1 MVYFLHIKTFE
12 RTMDTILNPQTNA
25 VLNEQIVQD
34 AQAFYQEKEAASFY
48 MFGYPSYRYPLSPL
62 TQHLLTM
69 HYRAPFA
76 NNCGDIEERGN
87 YAMDTKDV
95 EKRIVGLYAEKFGMG
110 DKFWGYVTSGGS
122 ESNSCGIVLAFLK
135 NPNGILYYSQSA
147 HYSVEKYAKVY
158 RHLEIPTTTNDK
170 LNLEVLF
177 QQIKANYQKD
187 GAPANLVLT
196 HGTTKYGECDDVDA
210 IVQFLKTEQIPY
222 YIHVDAALFGGIPN
236 SQLDAPL
243 LLNAKARGIHSVS
256 VSLHKYV
263 GFPDVKSV
271 FVATHKP
278 MGQKIAY
285 IGQRDTTVSGS
296 RSIPAYALFNHVQE
310 QLNEQDVT
318 LYAKN
323 IRIFS
328 KLLEHNHV
336 PYYRAHNSNIFV
348 VDEADDDV
356 CKRFQLSCF
365 DTVENGKNKRKAHV
379 IIFPSHREKEMQ
391 ELANALQKTTA
402 EP

>member
-1 MVYFLHIKTFE
+1 MKQIIDQQTQADLK
-12 RTMDTILNPQTNA
+12 DTLI
-25 VLNEQIVQD
+25 QD
-34 AQAFYQEKEAASFY
+34 AQAFYQEKEESSRY
-48 MFGYPSYRYPLSPL
+48 MFGYPSYRYPLSAR
-62 TQHLLTM
+62 TQYLLSL

-87 YAMDTKDV
+87 YAMDTKDM

-110 DKFWGYVTSGGS
+110 DNFWGYVTSGGS

-158 RHLEIPTTTNDK
+158 RHVEIPTTANDK
-170 LNLEVLF
+170 LNLDVLF

-187 GAPANLVLT
+187 GSPANLVLT

-210 IVQFLKTEQIPY
+210 VVRFLKSENIPY

-236 SQLDAPL
+236 SQKDAPL
-243 LLNAKARGIHSVS
+243 LLNAKQRGIHSVS

-285 IGQRDTTVSGS
+285 IGQTDTTVSGS
-296 RSIPAYALFNHVQE
+296 RSIPAYALYNHVQE
-310 QLNEQDVT
+310 QLREENDG
-318 LYAKN
+318 LYAEN
-323 IRIFS
+323 IRLFAS
-328 KLLEHNHV
+328 LLEKNGV
-336 PYYRAHNSNIFV
+336 PYYRAPLSNIFV
-348 VDEADDDV
+348 VDEASKEV
-356 CKRFQLSCF
+356 CKHFQLSCF
-365 DTVENGKNKRKAHV
+365 DAMENGQSKRKAHV

-391 ELANALQKTTA
+391 ELAESLQKDTA
-402 EP
+402 KR

>member
-1 MVYFLHIKTFE
+1 MKEQL
-12 RTMDTILNPQTNA
+12 PQQTNTDFEDA
-25 VLNEQIVQD
+25 LVQD
-34 AQAFYQEKEAASFY
+34 AQAFYKEKEDACYY
-48 MFGYPSYRYPLSPL
+48 MFGYPSYHYPLSPR
-62 TQHLLTM
+62 TQYLLSL

-87 YAMDTKDV
+87 YAMDTKDI
-95 EKRIVGLYAEKFGMG
+95 EKRIVGLYADKFGMG

-147 HYSVEKYAKVY
+147 HYSVEKYAKLY
-158 RHLEIPTTTNDK
+158 KHIEIPTTKSDVM
-170 LNLEVLF
+170 NLKVLF
-177 QQIKANYQKD
+177 AQILANYKKD
-187 GAPANLVLT
+187 GSPANLVLT

-210 IVQFLKTEQIPY
+210 IVRFLKSENIPY

-236 SQLDAPL
+236 SQTDAPL

-278 MGQKIAY
+278 IGQKIAY
-285 IGQRDTTVSGS
+285 IGQTDTTVSGS
-296 RSIPAYALFNHVQE
+296 RSIPAYALYNHVYE
-310 QLNEQDVT
+310 QLHEKDAG
-318 LYAKN
+318 LYVQNVRLFA
-323 IRIFS
+323 S
-328 KLLEHNHV
+328 LLEKYDV
-336 PYYRAHNSNIFV
+336 PYYRAPQSNIFV
-348 VDEADDDV
+348 VDEASKEI

-365 DTVENGKNKRKAHV
+365 DTMENGQSKRKAHV
-379 IIFPSHREKEMQ
+379 IIFPSHREKEMK
-391 ELANALQKTTA
+391 ELAKALQKDTA
-402 EP
+402 KR